1 MLEYKSFL
9 NHTDPIEIKSDFCL
23 TNAQWRERE
32 RERERERD
40 FCISSIPALYIDLVV
55 FHFQLNECRL
65 FQYKK

>member
-32 RERERERD
+32 REREREI
-40 FCISSIPALYIDLVV
+40 FVSALY
-55 FHFQLNECRL
+55 
-65 FQYKK
+65 

>member
-32 RERERERD
+32 REREREI
-40 FCISSIPALYIDLVV
+40 FVSALY
-55 FHFQLNECRL
+55 QLCI
-65 FQYKK
+65 